1 MNSDDLQCFIEVA
14 GCGSLSRAAVAL
26 GSDQSTVSRQMAR
39 LESAT
44 GVRLLHRNGRG
55 VALTEAGEAL
65 LAHAR
70 RIAASI
76 DEARDAVQAFS
87 DAGPSQVVIAAQ
99 PTIARMSFAAIG
111 RVVRQR
117 FPRTRLRFVEGL
129 GSHMLNWLADGDI
142 DLALLYLPSH
152 AGALKVD
159 RLLRE
164 PLHLVAPPSFT
175 HIGADFPV
183 RHLAEVPLILPSTH
197 HGLRLLAESL
207 AQKAGIRLDITMECD
222 TSTNVTRHLVEQGY
236 GCTLLPLAAVA
247 EEAAQ
252 GRLRTARLVEPEVV
266 RDVVIASARN
276 RPPVPH
282 LWDITQALRQ
292 EMAQIV
298 AGGGWPDASLAD

>member
-70 RIAASI
+70 RIGASI
-76 DEARDAVQAFS
+76 AEARSAVQAFS

-152 AGALKVD
+152 AGALQVD

-207 AQKAGIRLDITMECD
+207 AQKAGIRLDIAMECD
-222 TSTNVTRHLVEQGY
+222 TSTNVTRHLVEQGE

-247 EEAAQ
+247 EEVAQ
-252 GRLRTARLVEPEVV
+252 GRLRTARLVEPDVV

-282 LWDITQALRQ
+282 LWDISQALRQ

-298 AGGGWPDASLAD
+298 AGGGWPDASPAD